1 MHTHLSP
8 PGSLSLPLSRL
19 EIRRTSSS
27 SRRRGLEI
35 CASHVTRVKS
45 PLSVFRRCRGPRD
58 VRETSVG
65 KKEKLDIPF
74 LFLPF
79 RLSFPFI
86 DRS

>member
-45 PLSVFRRCRGPRD
+45 PLSLSLRRGPRD

>member
-27 SRRRGLEI
+27 SRLEW
-35 CASHVTRVKS
+35 TRDMREPRHEGQITS
-45 PLSVFRRCRGPRD
+45 LSLRRGPRD

>member
-8 PGSLSLPLSRL
+8 PGSLSPSLSPRNPSYL
-19 EIRRTSSS
+19 FLFPTTWTRDMREPRHEGQITS
-27 SRRRGLEI
+27 
-35 CASHVTRVKS
+35 
-45 PLSVFRRCRGPRD
+45 LSLRRGPRD